1 MFFEIYIYMLVN
13 LTLMKNAV
21 IGANDNVS
29 VA

>member
-1 MFFEIYIYMLVN
+1 MFFKNIYMLVN
-13 LTLMKNAV
+13 LTLMENAV

>member
-1 MFFEIYIYMLVN
+1 MFFKNIYMLVN